1 MQKYCKKGI
10 QTNKNPAPAG
20 LLFLAFNSTLN
31 GFIDWTPSVSQG
43 LEMAL
48 KRDNG
53 YCSVDVKINGL
64 YITTSI

>member
-20 LLFLAFNSTLN
+20 LLFLAFISTLN

-53 YCSVDVKINGL
+53 LWILLCRYKDKQRQ
-64 YITTSI
+64 